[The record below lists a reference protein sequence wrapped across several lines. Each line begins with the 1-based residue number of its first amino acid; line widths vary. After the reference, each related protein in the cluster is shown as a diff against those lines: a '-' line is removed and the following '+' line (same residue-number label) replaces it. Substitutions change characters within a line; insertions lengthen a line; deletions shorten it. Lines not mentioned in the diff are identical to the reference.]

1 MTELRIRV
9 VGDNLPGRRFA
20 DQSDVHVGMQIDRD
34 VPDPVP
40 GDADVAVFEVT
51 VTLTD
56 DRDFR
61 GKAVHGRRG
70 GRFLYLSWGDL
81 SSGQF
86 AMFRRAKLHLS
97 AIPAGELTGGAVE
110 GRLGLTDGTGGPL
123 CASVRP
129 PAASGKSAGRA
140 S

>member
-1 MTELRIRV
+1 VTELRIRI

-20 DQSDVHVGMQIDRD
+20 EYADVHVGMQVDRD

-40 GDADVAVFEVT
+40 GDADVAIFEVP
-51 VTLTD
+51 VTFTD

-70 GRFLYLSWGDL
+70 ERFLYLSWGDL
-81 SSGQF
+81 ASGRF
-86 AMFRRAKLHLS
+86 EMFRRAKLHLS
-97 AIPAGELTGGAVE
+97 TIPADELTGGVVE
-110 GRLGLTDGTGGPL
+110 GRLGLTDGSGGPR

-129 PAASGKSAGRA
+129 PVIVWRA
-140 S
+140 VG